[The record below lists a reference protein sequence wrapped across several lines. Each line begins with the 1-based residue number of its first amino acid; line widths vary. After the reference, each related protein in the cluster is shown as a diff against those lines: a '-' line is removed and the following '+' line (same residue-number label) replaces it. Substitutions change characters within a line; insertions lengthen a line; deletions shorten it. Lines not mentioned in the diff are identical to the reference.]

1 MSEIKTREDT
11 YALPLFPKRGIILER
26 GEGALLWDDQGKQY
40 IDCMAGQGVGNIGHC
55 NEAVARAITDQSRR
69 LMIATGSFY
78 NDQRGKL
85 MKKLVSLTSPDLNRV
100 FLCNSGTESV
110 EAALKFA
117 RVSTGKTEF
126 ICAMRGFHGRSFGA
140 LSATFNKK
148 YRDPFQPVVP
158 GFKFVPFNNF
168 EKLEKAAG
176 DDTAAIML
184 EPVQGEGGVHP
195 GDPDYFRAVNTLCN
209 ERNILLIIDEIQ
221 TGFCRTGTFFAYES
235 FGIKPDML
243 LLAKS
248 IAGGF
253 PMGAVLCSDKIKV
266 GFGQHGTTFGGN
278 PLACSAALAAI
289 DFMIEQ
295 DLPAQA
301 LEKGAYFTKQFP
313 ASDFQQIRE
322 VRQRGLMI
330 GIELKDKVQ
339 PYIDRLQ
346 QAGILTLPAGPTVL
360 RLLPPLVITYEQMD
374 RVIDELKTVLKNS

>member
-26 GEGALLWDDQGKQY
+26 GEGALLWDNQGKQY

-55 NEAVARAITDQSRR
+55 NEAVATAIAYQSRR

-168 EKLEKAAG
+168 EKLEKAAS

-195 GDPDYFRAVNTLCN
+195 GDPDYFRAVNNLCT

-235 FGIKPDML
+235 SGIIPDML

-266 GFGQHGTTFGGN
+266 AFGQHGTTFGGN

-289 DFMIEQ
+289 DFMLEQ

-301 LEKGAYFTKQFP
+301 REKGAYFTKQFP

-330 GIELKDKVQ
+330 GIELKEKVQ

-346 QAGILTLPAGPTVL
+346 QAGILALPAGPTVL

-374 RVIDELKTVLKNS
+374 RVVDELKTVLKNS